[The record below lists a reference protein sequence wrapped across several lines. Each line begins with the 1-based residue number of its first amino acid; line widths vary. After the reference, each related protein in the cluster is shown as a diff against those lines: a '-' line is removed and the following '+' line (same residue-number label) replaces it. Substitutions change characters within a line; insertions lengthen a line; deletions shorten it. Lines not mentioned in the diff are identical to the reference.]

1 MELKTKM
8 TNHHKE
14 NDNEIPT
21 LTGLEA
27 ENITIRKK
35 VKDREKPRKTD
46 LYRSG
51 FKKIILS

>member
-8 TNHHKE
+8 TNHNKE

-35 VKDREKPRKTD
+35 VKDREKPTF
-46 LYRSG
+46 SG
-51 FKKIILS
+51 LDSKK